1 VSIPRR
7 LRNSSQRK
15 TQWMVEYCVC
25 SDAIFG
31 YHGRVDLYKANS
43 LSLAT
48 GTAAIRLRTFRSRVP
63 IPSRDC
69 GDAPG
74 VSSQPYLTMPS
85 SPHAFKFDSP
95 VNTPLLCFSPLTQC
109 TTSPNLV
116 LAVTTIPTIQS
127 SSCHVT
133 SRASSY
139 QVTIRY
145 CTVFFPTSWPTLT
158 IAFTCPTIA

>member
-1 VSIPRR
+1 
-7 LRNSSQRK
+7 
-15 TQWMVEYCVC
+15 MVEYCVC

-133 SRASSY
+133 SHMGQFIPGHHPLLYSLLSHLLANSHDRLYMSY
-139 QVTIRY
+139 HRLINRIGHMKEKLR
-145 CTVFFPTSWPTLT
+145 P
-158 IAFTCPTIA
+158 A